1 METIKE
7 VRLTPFTNDL
17 YVQFM
22 TDVKAAIEKT
32 TASALRIS
40 KCKTAFDEAFEQL
53 DEAYQMQRKNNLTAE
68 LRELDALR
76 DNDYRCL
83 RMHSEADTYNPDPE
97 KRKKAVEVWNRI
109 DAYGNIARLG
119 LRAESAK
126 LTDMGK
132 ELLKAPLSDYVTELG
147 YMPILT
153 ALIEAN
159 DNYVELS
166 QTRSESKKDLVL
178 NATRDARLVLD
189 DAYRDV
195 VTAVNAQVAFQSLV
209 DEETGGSN
217 PGQPEVQSA
226 DASSDVLRDFVR
238 VINVL
243 IDEYTTT
250 SEQSGSDK
258 NPDDSTPTP
267 ETPDKEEEDDT
278 TTETPENPD
287 EGEGETPETP
297 SEGEGETETP
307 EEPDDRPVVQ

>member
-1 METIKE
+1 MK
-7 VRLTPFTNDL
+7 VS
-17 YVQFM
+17 V
-22 TDVKAAIEKT
+22 
-32 TASALRIS
+32 ASG
-40 KCKTAFDEAFEQL
+40 
-53 DEAYQMQRKNNLTAE
+53 
-68 LRELDALR
+68 
-76 DNDYRCL
+76 
-83 RMHSEADTYNPDPE
+83 
-97 KRKKAVEVWNRI
+97 I
-109 DAYGNIARLG
+109 DSYGNVAKLG

-132 ELLKAPLSDYVTELG
+132 ELLKEPLAGYVTELG

-166 QTRSESKKDLVL
+166 QKRSDSKKERVL
-178 NATRDARLVLD
+178 NATRDARLALD

>member
-53 DEAYQMQRKNNLTAE
+53 DEAYQMQRKNSLTAE
-68 LRELDALR
+68 LKELDALR
-76 DNDYRCL
+76 DEGFRCL

-97 KRKKAVEVWNRI
+97 KRKKAVYVWDRI
-109 DAYGNIARLG
+109 DSYGNVAKLG

-132 ELLKAPLSDYVTELG
+132 ELLKEPLAGYVTELG

-166 QTRSESKKDLVL
+166 QKRSDSKKERVL
-178 NATRDARLVLD
+178 NATRDARLALD
-189 DAYRDV
+189 DAYRDI

-209 DEETGGSN
+209 DEETSEDE
-217 PGQPEVQSA
+217 PGLPSVQA
-226 DASSDVLRDFVR
+226 AQTAAETLAAFVKL
-238 VINVL
+238 INVY
-243 IDEYTTT
+243 IDEYTATAA
-250 SEQSGSDK
+250 QSGSDK
-258 NPDDSTPTP
+258 KPDGTKEPDK
-267 ETPDKEEEDDT
+267 TPDKEEEDDT
-278 TTETPENPD
+278 TTETPEKPD

>member
-178 NATRDARLVLD
+178 NATRDARLALD

-209 DEETGGSN
+209 DEETSEDE
-217 PGQPEVQSA
+217 PGLPSVQA
-226 DASSDVLRDFVR
+226 AQTAAETLAAFVKL
-238 VINVL
+238 INVY
-243 IDEYTTT
+243 IDEYTATAA
-250 SEQSGSDK
+250 QSGSDK
-258 NPDDSTPTP
+258 KPDGTKEPDK
-267 ETPDKEEEDDT
+267 TPDKEEEDDT

>member
-7 VRLTPFTNDL
+7 VRLMSFTNDL

-22 TDVKAAIEKT
+22 TDVKAAIENAT
-32 TASALRIS
+32 PEALRIA
-40 KCKTAFDEAFEQL
+40 KCYTAFNTAFDQL
-53 DEAYQMQRKNNLTAE
+53 DDAYQMQRKNSLTAE
-68 LRELDALR
+68 LKELDALR
-76 DNDYRCL
+76 DEGFRCL

-97 KRKKAVEVWNRI
+97 KRKKAVYVWDRI
-109 DAYGNIARLG
+109 DSYGNVAKLG

-132 ELLKAPLSDYVTELG
+132 ELLKEPLAGYVTELG

-166 QTRSESKKDLVL
+166 QKRSDSKKERVL
-178 NATRDARLVLD
+178 NATRDARLALD
-189 DAYRDV
+189 DAYRDI

-209 DEETGGSN
+209 DEETSEDE
-217 PGQPEVQSA
+217 PGLPSVQA
-226 DASSDVLRDFVR
+226 AQTAAETLAAFVKL
-238 VINVL
+238 INVY
-243 IDEYTTT
+243 IDEYTATAA
-250 SEQSGSDK
+250 QSGSDK
-258 NPDDSTPTP
+258 KPDGTKEPDK
-267 ETPDKEEEDDT
+267 TPDKEEEDDT

>member
-1 METIKE
+1 MS
-7 VRLTPFTNDL
+7 FTNDL

-22 TDVKAAIEKT
+22 TDVKAAIENAT
-32 TASALRIS
+32 PEALRIA
-40 KCKTAFDEAFEQL
+40 KCYTAFNTAFDQL
-53 DEAYQMQRKNNLTAE
+53 DDAYQMQRKNSLTAE
-68 LRELDALR
+68 LKELDALR
-76 DNDYRCL
+76 DEGFRCL

-97 KRKKAVEVWNRI
+97 KRKKAVYVWDRI
-109 DAYGNIARLG
+109 DSYGNVAKLG

-132 ELLKAPLSDYVTELG
+132 ELLKEPLAGYVTELG

-166 QTRSESKKDLVL
+166 QKRSDSKKERVL
-178 NATRDARLVLD
+178 NATRDARLALD
-189 DAYRDV
+189 DAYRDI

-209 DEETGGSN
+209 DEETSEDE
-217 PGQPEVQSA
+217 PGLPSVQA
-226 DASSDVLRDFVR
+226 AQTAAETLAAFVKL
-238 VINVL
+238 INVY
-243 IDEYTTT
+243 IDEYTATAA
-250 SEQSGSDK
+250 QSGSDK
-258 NPDDSTPTP
+258 KPDGTKEPDK
-267 ETPDKEEEDDT
+267 TPDKEEEDDT